1 MNTKYVIATVV
12 IIAVVAVAAFVYVY
26 YQGQATAA
34 AQLEALHNLLDDTGY
49 VTSMDAFPNKIVS
62 LAPSATEIAFAL
74 GLDEK
79 VVAVSD
85 YCDYPYN
92 FSAWI
97 AAGNMTSIGDFSNP
111 NMEVIASLAP
121 DLIIATGG
129 VQAET
134 VDTLRAL
141 NYKVIVLNPSNVSG
155 VLKNIELVGN
165 ATGKIDEAK
174 TLIASLNSRIDAV
187 ANTVAGAVSTPK
199 VYYEVYYETTSA
211 WTIGS
216 LAYQN
221 ELIEKAGGTNLFGD
235 QQKDYYQYQVEALIA
250 RNPDVIVLPASGMGT
265 GSLQSLDAVKAR
277 PAWDTTN
284 AVKNDRLYQIDSNLI
299 ERSGPRV
306 VDAIEQLAEFFHP
319 ELF

>member
-12 IIAVVAVAAFVYVY
+12 IIAIVVVAAFVYVY
-26 YQGQATAA
+26 YQGQATVAE
-34 AQLEALHNLLDDTGY
+34 QLKVLQNLVDDTGY
-49 VTSMDAFPNKIVS
+49 TTSLTALPNRIAS
-62 LAPSATEIAFAL
+62 LAPSATEIVFAL

-79 VVAVSD
+79 VVSVSD

-187 ANTVAGAVSTPK
+187 ANTVATASKPK
-199 VYYEVYYETTSA
+199 VYYEVYYATTSA

-221 ELIEKAGGTNLFGD
+221 DLIEKAGGTNLFGD

-250 RNPDVIVLPASGMGT
+250 RNPDVILLPAGGMGT
-265 GSLQSLDAVKAR
+265 GSAQSLDDVKAR

-284 AVKNDRLYQIDSNLI
+284 AVKNDRLYQIDPNLI
-299 ERSGPRV
+299 ELATPRF

>member
-1 MNTKYVIATVV
+1 MNIKYAIATVAIIV
-12 IIAVVAVAAFVYVY
+12 LIAVGAFTYVSH
-26 YQGQATAA
+26 QGQTAE
-34 AQLEALHNLLDDTGY
+34 QLEALHNLVDDTGY
-49 VTSMDAFPNKIVS
+49 VTSMDAFPSKIVS
-62 LAPSATEIAFAL
+62 LAPSTTEIVFAL

-85 YCDYPYN
+85 YCEYPYN

-97 AAGNMTSIGDFSNP
+97 AAGNMTSIGDFKNP
-111 NMEVIASLAP
+111 NMEAIASLTP

-134 VDTLRAL
+134 VDTLRSL

-155 VLKNIELVGN
+155 IFNNIELIGN

-174 TLIASLNSRIDAV
+174 TLTASLSSRIDAV
-187 ANTVAGAVSTPK
+187 ANTVADATSRPK
-199 VYYEVYYETTSA
+199 VYYEVYYGTTSA

-250 RNPDVIVLPASGMGT
+250 RNPDVILLPAGGMGT
-265 GSLQSLDAVKAR
+265 GSAQSLEDVKAR

-284 AVKNDRLYQIDSNLI
+284 AVKNDRIYQIEPNLI
-299 ERSGPRV
+299 ELATPRV
-306 VDAIEQLAEFFHP
+306 AEAIEQLGKFFHP

>member
-1 MNTKYVIATVV
+1 MNTKYVIATVA
-12 IIAVVAVAAFVYVY
+12 IIALIAAAAFIYVY
-26 YQGQATAA
+26 YQGQPNE
-34 AQLEALHNLLDDTGY
+34 QIEALHNLVDDTGY
-49 VTSMDAFPNKIVS
+49 VTSMDALPNKIIS
-62 LAPSATEIAFAL
+62 LAPSATEIVFAL
-74 GLDEK
+74 GLDDK
-79 VVAVSD
+79 IVAVSD

-97 AAGNMTSIGDFSNP
+97 AAGNISSIGDFSNP
-111 NMEVIASLAP
+111 NMEVIASLTP

-141 NYKVIVLNPSNVSG
+141 NYKVIVLNPSSVSG
-155 VLKNIELVGN
+155 VLNNIELVGN

-174 TLIASLNSRIDAV
+174 TLIANLNSRINTV
-187 ANTVAGAVSTPK
+187 ANTVANAASTPK

-211 WTIGS
+211 WTIGA

-221 ELIEKAGGTNLFGD
+221 ELIEKAGGTNIFGD
-235 QQKDYYQYQVEALIA
+235 QQKEYYQYQVEALIA
-250 RNPDVIVLPASGMGT
+250 RNPDIIVLPESGMGT
-265 GSLQSLDAVKAR
+265 GSAVSLDDVKAR

-284 AVKNDRLYQIDSNLI
+284 AVKNDRIYQISSNLI
-299 ERSGPRV
+299 ERSGPRT

>member
-1 MNTKYVIATVV
+1 MNTKYVIATVT
-12 IIAVVAVAAFVYVY
+12 IIALIAAAAFIYVY
-26 YQGQATAA
+26 YQGQPNEQT
-34 AQLEALHNLLDDTGY
+34 EALHNLIDDTGY
-49 VTSMDAFPNKIVS
+49 KTSLDAIPNKIIS

-74 GLDEK
+74 GLDDKIE
-79 VVAVSD
+79 AVSD

-97 AAGNMTSIGDFSNP
+97 AAGNISSIGDFTNP
-111 NMEVIASLAP
+111 NMEAIASLTP

-155 VLKNIELVGN
+155 VLNNIELVGN
-165 ATGKIDEAK
+165 ATGKIAEAK
-174 TLIASLNSRIDAV
+174 TLIANLNSRIDAV
-187 ANTVAGAVSTPK
+187 ANTVANAEATPK

-211 WTIGS
+211 WTIGA

-221 ELIEKAGGTNLFGD
+221 DLIEKAGGTNIFDD
-235 QQKDYYQYQVEALIA
+235 QSKDYYQYQVEALIA
-250 RNPDVIVLPASGMGT
+250 RNPDVILLPASGMGT
-265 GSLQSLDAVKAR
+265 GAAVSVDEVKAR

-284 AVKNDRLYQIDSNLI
+284 AVKNDRIYHIDANLI
-299 ERSGPRV
+299 ELATPRV